1 MQQQQQP
8 QNKQRSQDKTRT
20 IKVMHQSKYQ
30 APPSFD
36 HILGEEAYYF
46 SINLNIISLFEAT
59 RLSTV
64 TMTQAPR
71 LKIHGALPLKICTR
85 SSRSSMT

>member
-1 MQQQQQP
+1 
-8 QNKQRSQDKTRT
+8 
-20 IKVMHQSKYQ
+20 MHQSKYQ

-64 TMTQAPR
+64 TGLENPWSFTSQDMYQELSIVNDMKKLTWDVHVDATLEP
-71 LKIHGALPLKICTR
+71 HGE
-85 SSRSSMT
+85 